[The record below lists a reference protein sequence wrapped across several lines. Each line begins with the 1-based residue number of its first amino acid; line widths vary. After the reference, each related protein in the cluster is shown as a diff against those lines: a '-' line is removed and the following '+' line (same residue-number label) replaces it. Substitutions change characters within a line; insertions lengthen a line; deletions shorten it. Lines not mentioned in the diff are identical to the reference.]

1 MNSSK
6 SLPSLVITSFV
17 FKISFLI
24 SFISENSATYS
35 TVFVNSLDKP
45 LTLAMTDLMVFIT
58 TGSSLGPTK
67 MTHTIRMMDISIQPK
82 ENINLPF

>member
-24 SFISENSATYS
+24 SFISENSATSS